1 MKQRLATAA
10 PVRVAAV
17 ALGFVAAMVPAGAAR
32 ADVIRDNEWH
42 LRYLSVAEAN
52 EHTRGEGV
60 TVAVLDRGID
70 RAHADLAGAVLD
82 PVYVTTGTAS
92 AASARPTATPS
103 TTPSPSDQVGAAT
116 VDGAVGVDPDGHGTA
131 LAGIIAGQGHG
142 PEHGDGVIGV
152 APAARVLPVVLDTPA
167 GREPSADELAAGIEA
182 AIAQRTAVI
191 VIGYSVPGSERL
203 LQAVRDAQ
211 AADAIIVAADGDQ
224 PGGEFEPYPAA
235 YDGVLAAIPLTRAG
249 DVRVQSTSGRRLGL
263 GVPGFQIMTTN
274 NGNRYRID
282 DGSASPGILA
292 GAVALLRSAYPG
304 VRAAEIVRRLTLTAV
319 DTGPAGADP
328 ENGLGRLD
336 LIQAL
341 TRRLPTPSPSPSAG
355 APSPGVSPSATPV
368 AAPSTPRS
376 RGPYGWL
383 LGLPLLLVLAG
394 VSAYAGLAERR
405 IRISARNAVDS
416 VGVQS

>member
-1 MKQRLATAA
+1 
-10 PVRVAAV
+10 
-17 ALGFVAAMVPAGAAR
+17 
-32 ADVIRDNEWH
+32 
-42 LRYLSVAEAN
+42 
-52 EHTRGEGV
+52 
-60 TVAVLDRGID
+60 
-70 RAHADLAGAVLD
+70 
-82 PVYVTTGTAS
+82 
-92 AASARPTATPS
+92 
-103 TTPSPSDQVGAAT
+103 
-116 VDGAVGVDPDGHGTA
+116 
-131 LAGIIAGQGHG
+131 
-142 PEHGDGVIGV
+142 
-152 APAARVLPVVLDTPA
+152 
-167 GREPSADELAAGIEA
+167 
-182 AIAQRTAVI
+182 
-191 VIGYSVPGSERL
+191 
-203 LQAVRDAQ
+203 
-211 AADAIIVAADGDQ
+211 VAADGDQ

-249 DVRVQSTSGRRLGL
+249 DVRVQSTSGRKLGL

-304 VRAAEIVRRLTLTAV
+304 VRSAEIVRRLTLTAV

-341 TRRLPTPSPSPSAG
+341 TRRLPTPSPTPSAG
-355 APSPGVSPSATPV
+355 APSPGVSPSAAPV